1 MLKTEKRTQVRRLQ
15 ETQVFRRNQ
24 KIKQESIKLQAA
36 KSKTGGPQTPKEI
49 ANMMLG
55 SLSGSVF

>member
-1 MLKTEKRTQVRRLQ
+1 MAAAEAGGKQPMLKTEKRTQVRRLQ

-36 KSKTGGPQTPKEI
+36 KSKTGGP
-49 ANMMLG
+49 
-55 SLSGSVF
+55 